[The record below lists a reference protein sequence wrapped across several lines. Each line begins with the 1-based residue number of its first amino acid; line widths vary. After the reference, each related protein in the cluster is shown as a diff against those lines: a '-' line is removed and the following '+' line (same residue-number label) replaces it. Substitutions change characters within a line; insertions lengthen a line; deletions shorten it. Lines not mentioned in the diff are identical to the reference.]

1 MTFSGLLRPNCFIS
15 LSSEVVDVLLEVIL
29 LAGVMNGAFTVLLR
43 ILLQTSWTLRLSI
56 LAAAAS

>member
-43 ILLQTSWTLRLSI
+43 ILLQTSWTWRLSI